1 MENIIFHNYF
11 GNIGQYLIKLDEI
24 LISKFNIKLFANT
37 RDEFINGSNKKI
49 ALFQIENSIAS
60 EVRYPNAAKEY
71 VDSIID
77 VVNSCYYAIFVVPEL
92 HEHSENIITI
102 LDQQLTHNNVLVITS
117 VQYNYYEFQ
126 KLKLVFWPIWLD
138 AAKVTIHIK
147 EVNDKL
153 VSLNPVSVKNQLF
166 DILLGSGGDQKP
178 HRNFIFEMINNSTLK
193 DKVIMNYRSRD
204 YKNANNDYF
213 LDEEGIERIPFGNDV
228 NTMDPKFSH
237 SSQLVKIFNQNVAVS
252 NIIPISI
259 YEQTAYSIV
268 AETDWLN
275 HFTLITEK
283 TFKPI
288 LAKRLFIV
296 FAGQY
301 HLKSLRAL
309 GFKTFDGII
318 DETYDTIADP
328 YVRWALAY
336 NQMMWLSTRYQSV
349 ILERIRPIV
358 EHNYQLATNFDFE
371 FSKILDNFQLTD
383 PL

>member
-11 GNIGQYLIKLDEI
+11 GNQYLIKLDEI

-71 VDSIID
+71 VDSIIN
-77 VVNSCYYAIFVVPEL
+77 VVNSCYYAIFVVTEL

-126 KLKLVFWPIWLD
+126 KLKLVFWPFWLD

-153 VSLNPVSVKNQLF
+153 VSLNPFSVKNQLF

-213 LDEEGIERIPFGNDV
+213 LDEEGIERIPFGNDF

-237 SSQLVKIFNQNVAVS
+237 SSQLVKIFNRNVAVS

-296 FAGQY
+296 FAGQH
-301 HLKSLRAL
+301 HLKNLRAL

-328 YVRWALAY
+328 YVRWALAF
-336 NQMMWLSTRYQSV
+336 NQLLWLETQPQDE
-349 ILERIRPIV
+349 IFERIRLIV

-371 FSKILDNFQLTD
+371 LSKILDNFQLTD